1 MKTTWVDLET
11 ARSSAGLRLVTLANA
26 PSPWSEAAKNIL
38 HLDEVPFVATQ
49 LAPGDKAVREW
60 TRSRNAPVAM
70 LDGEP
75 PRTGWAEILE
85 LAERLSPEP
94 RLVPREVDE
103 RVHMFGLAHL
113 TVGEGGIVWYGRLLA
128 VHVGLTTGGERG
140 FPVPVAEYLAGRY
153 GYAKE
158 RIDGARHVVT
168 SGFAHLAHA
177 LGTREYFL
185 GRLTALDV
193 YVAAGINVFQFPG
206 AAQVSPMIRAGFESS
221 LGDLVVPASLLAH
234 RDRMY
239 ERHLDTPG

>member
-11 ARSSAGLRLVTLANA
+11 ARSSAGVRLVTLANV

-38 HLDEVPFVATQ
+38 HLDAVPFVATR
-49 LAPGDKAVREW
+49 LAPGDNAVREW

-94 RLVPREVDE
+94 RLVPREIDE
-103 RVHMFGLAHL
+103 RVRMFGLAHL
-113 TVGEGGIVWYGRLLA
+113 TVGEGGILWCARLLA
-128 VHVGLTTGGERG
+128 VHLGLTTSGERG
-140 FPVPVAEYLAGRY
+140 FPMPIAGYLAGRY

-158 RIDGARHVVT
+158 RMDDVRRVVA
-168 SGFAHLAHA
+168 SGLAHLASV

-193 YVAAGINVFQFPG
+193 YVAAGTNVFRFPETV
-206 AAQVSPMIRAGFESS
+206 QVSPAIRAGFEST
-221 LGDLVVPASLLAH
+221 LGDLEVPACLLAH

-239 ERHLDTPG
+239 ERHLDAAG